1 MGDNNNTP
9 QKSSEEVD
17 IIQLF
22 DFFERKIKG
31 GFKRIFLIFNWL
43 FSVFIFSL
51 QELQKNIKILG
62 PVLIIAIAI
71 GVFLDKKNDP
81 EYSSEMLVQPY
92 FEAKYQLYANI
103 EYYNSLLAEK
113 DYNTLR
119 EIFGI
124 DLSQAEMIK
133 GFEMYPG
140 PETENQLRKEYY
152 GFVEDI
158 TLGQVK
164 SNKSNDEEE
173 PNTTVLDVSFEQ
185 FVEGRSIYSS
195 DKYMIKA
202 VSSKKDIF
210 KHLEKGLNNSFDNQ
224 YSTKNM
230 KKRDSVILLRKK
242 TIEESI
248 KEIEKLQDIYVEAF
262 KENVKATSSQI
273 KVGSEGFALADS
285 KVETKEYELLEK
297 KTKLYE
303 ELRVLQ
309 ESKVVEDTFFDVISS
324 FPEIG
329 RLEGVPFYKKKTI
342 LFPVIAFVLFVLCL
356 LSIKSYKFVEKYE

>member
-1 MGDNNNTP
+1 MGDSNNTS
-9 QKSSEEVD
+9 KNNSEEVD
-17 IIQLF
+17 ILQLF
-22 DFFERKIKG
+22 DFFEQKIKG
-31 GFKRIFLIFNWL
+31 VFKGFFLIINRF
-43 FSVFIFSL
+43 FSAFIFSL
-51 QELQKNIKILG
+51 QALQKNIKILG
-62 PVLIIAIAI
+62 PLLVLSLAL
-71 GVFLDKKNDP
+71 GVFLDQKKDT

-113 DYNTLR
+113 DFETLK
-119 EIFGI
+119 EIFDI
-124 DLSQAEMIK
+124 ELDQAKEIK

-152 GFVEDI
+152 SFVEDI
-158 TLGQVK
+158 TLNQVK
-164 SNKSNDEEE
+164 SSKKDEEE
-173 PNTTVLDVSFEQ
+173 TNTTVLDVSFDE

-230 KKRDSVILLRKK
+230 KKRDSVITLRKQ
-242 TIEESI
+242 TIEKSI
-248 KEIEKLQDIYVEAF
+248 KEIEKLQEVYVDAF

-273 KVGSEGFALADS
+273 KVGDEGFALADS
-285 KVETKEYELLEK
+285 KVETREYELLEK
-297 KTKLYE
+297 KSKLYE
-303 ELRVLQ
+303 DLRTLQ

-329 RLEGVPFYKKKTI
+329 RLESEPFYKKKAI

-356 LSIKSYKFVEKYE
+356 LSIKSYRFVEKYE